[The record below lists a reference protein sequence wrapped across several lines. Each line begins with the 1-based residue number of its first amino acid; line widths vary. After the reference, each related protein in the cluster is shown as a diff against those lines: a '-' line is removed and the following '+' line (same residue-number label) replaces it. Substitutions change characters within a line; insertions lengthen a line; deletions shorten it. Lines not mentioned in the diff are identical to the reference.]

1 MKPKEVTEMTRTL
14 VLALALALGA
24 SAALAQLYKYT
35 DPKTGKTVYTDQP
48 PVGQDAKAVHI
59 KGGNGPATQS
69 AVAQDKALDKGRKKA
84 ADDAKKAGDAA
95 QRAAKAEANCN
106 AARQNFQIYADGGRI
121 QKLNAQGEREYMTDE
136 EIEAKRVSSRREME
150 EACKQP

>member
-1 MKPKEVTEMTRTL
+1 MTRTL

-48 PVGQDAKAVHI
+48 PVGQDSKPVNI
-59 KGGNGPATQS
+59 KGGGGPATPS
-69 AVAQDKALDKGRKKA
+69 AVAQDKALDKGRKKV
-84 ADDAKKAGDAA
+84 ADDAKKAGEAA
-95 QRAAKAEANCN
+95 DRAAKAEAHCN
-106 AARQNFQIYADGGRI
+106 AAKQNFQIYADGGRI
-121 QKLNAQGEREYMTDE
+121 QKLNAQGERELMTDE

>member
-1 MKPKEVTEMTRTL
+1 MTRML
-14 VLALALALGA
+14 VLAVALALGA

-35 DPKTGKTVYTDQP
+35 DPKTGKTVYSDQP
-48 PVGQDAKAVHI
+48 PAGQDAKTMNI
-59 KGGNGPATQS
+59 KGGGAGPSTQS

-95 QRAAKAEANCN
+95 ERAAKAEAHCN
-106 AARQNFQIYADGGRI
+106 AAKQNYQIYADGGRI
-121 QKLNAQGEREYMTDE
+121 QKLNAQGERELLTDE

>member
-1 MKPKEVTEMTRTL
+1 MKRSWSTGRAASHKGLHRYPNMGQYSALIIL
-14 VLALALALGA
+14 VVMEGLF
-24 SAALAQLYKYT
+24 
-35 DPKTGKTVYTDQP
+35 
-48 PVGQDAKAVHI
+48 